1 MSQNSYKDL
10 IAWQKGMELVTAI
23 YDATEAFPSNEQ
35 FGLVSQLRR
44 AAVSVPS
51 NIAEGKAHYSNRD
64 FVRFLRHARG
74 SLAEIETQVLIAQQR
89 KYLSP
94 AITTKLTQQIDELGR
109 ILSGLINSL
118 NKANPT
124 QDSRLR
130 THDSGLRTSL

>member
-1 MSQNSYKDL
+1 MTQNGYKDL
-10 IAWQKGMELVTAI
+10 IAWQKGMDLVATI
-23 YDATEAFPSNEQ
+23 YDATQSFPSHEQ
-35 FGLVSQLRR
+35 FGLTSQLHR

-89 KYLSP
+89 KYLNTETATNLSQKI
-94 AITTKLTQQIDELGR
+94 AELGR

-118 NKANPT
+118 RDE
-124 QDSRLR
+124 DS
-130 THDSGLRTSL
+130 TKG

>member
-1 MSQNSYKDL
+1 MSPSGYKDL
-10 IAWQKGMELVTAI
+10 IAWQKGMELVTTV
-23 YDATEAFPSNEQ
+23 YDATDGFPSHEQ

-89 KYLSP
+89 RYLSE
-94 AITTKLTQQIDELGR
+94 ASFRQVDATTR
-109 ILSGLINSL
+109 
-118 NKANPT
+118 
-124 QDSRLR
+124 
-130 THDSGLRTSL
+130 

>member
-1 MSQNSYKDL
+1 MAQSSYKDL
-10 IAWQKGMELVTAI
+10 IAWKKAMELVAMI
-23 YDATEAFPSNEQ
+23 YDATDGFPSHEQ

-74 SLAEIETQVLIAQQR
+74 SLAEIETQVLIARQR
-89 KYLSP
+89 QYLP
-94 AITTKLTQQIDELGR
+94 AETTAKLTQKLDELGR

-118 NKANPT
+118 KDRGGPH
-124 QDSRLR
+124 DSRLR
-130 THDSGLRTSL
+130 TQD

>member
-1 MSQNSYKDL
+1 MSQSSYKDL
-10 IAWQKGMELVTAI
+10 IAWQKGMGLVAAI
-23 YDATEAFPSNEQ
+23 YDATEGFPPHEQ
-35 FGLVSQLRR
+35 FGLVSQMRR

-89 KYLSP
+89 QYLP
-94 AITTKLTQQIDELGR
+94 ATTTTKLTHQLDELGR

-118 NKANPT
+118 KERERAQDPELGT
-124 QDSRLR
+124 QD
-130 THDSGLRTSL
+130 

>member
-1 MSQNSYKDL
+1 MSQKGYKDL
-10 IAWQKGMELVTAI
+10 IAWQKAMELVTMI
-23 YDATEAFPSNEQ
+23 YDATEKFPSHEL

-51 NIAEGKAHYSNRD
+51 NIAEGRAHYSNRD

-89 KYLSP
+89 RYLDP
-94 AITTKLTQQIDELGR
+94 ATTAKLTDKIDELGR

-118 NKANPT
+118 SNVEPTRNSGLGT
-124 QDSRLR
+124 QD
-130 THDSGLRTSL
+130 

>member
-1 MSQNSYKDL
+1 MSQSGYKDL
-10 IAWQKGMELVTAI
+10 IAWQKGMELVAAI
-23 YDATEAFPSNEQ
+23 YDATDGFPPQEQ

-44 AAVSVPS
+44 AAISVPS

-89 KYLSP
+89 RYLP
-94 AITTKLTQQIDELGR
+94 ATTTAELAQQLDELGR

-118 NKANPT
+118 
-124 QDSRLR
+124 SRE
-130 THDSGLRTSL
+130 S

>member
-10 IAWQKGMELVTAI
+10 IAWQKGMELVAMI
-23 YDATEAFPSNEQ
+23 YHATEVFPSQEQ

-44 AAVSVPS
+44 AAVSIPS

-89 KYLSP
+89 HYLSDP
-94 AITTKLTQQIDELGR
+94 TVARLSQALDEPGR

-118 NKANPT
+118 KERDRT
-124 QDSRLR
+124 QDSQLG
-130 THDSGLRTSL
+130 TQD

>member
-1 MSQNSYKDL
+1 MSQSSFKDL
-10 IAWQKGMELVTAI
+10 IAWQKGMALVEAV
-23 YDATEAFPSNEQ
+23 YDATEGFPPHEQ
-35 FGLVSQLRR
+35 YGLVSQLRR

-89 KYLSP
+89 RYLPS
-94 AITTKLTQQIDELGR
+94 ATTTTLTQQIDELGR

-118 NKANPT
+118 KERERAQDSELGT
-124 QDSRLR
+124 QD
-130 THDSGLRTSL
+130 

>member
-1 MSQNSYKDL
+1 MARSAYKDL
-10 IAWQKGMELVTAI
+10 IAWQKTMELVAAI
-23 YDATEAFPSNEQ
+23 YDATEAFPSHEQ

-74 SLAEIETQVLIAQQR
+74 SLAEIETQILIAHQR
-89 KYLSP
+89 KYLTSD
-94 AITTKLTQQIDELGR
+94 TTTTLTQKIDELGR

-118 NKANPT
+118 IKAEPA
-124 QDSRLR
+124 R
-130 THDSGLRTSL
+130 DSGLGTQD

>member
-1 MSQNSYKDL
+1 MSQSSYKDL
-10 IAWQKGMELVTAI
+10 IAWQKGMELVTMI
-23 YDATEAFPSNEQ
+23 YDATDRFPPHEQ

-89 KYLSP
+89 KYLNTETATNLSQ
-94 AITTKLTQQIDELGR
+94 KIDELGR

-118 NKANPT
+118 
-124 QDSRLR
+124 QE
-130 THDSGLRTSL
+130 HDGTRD